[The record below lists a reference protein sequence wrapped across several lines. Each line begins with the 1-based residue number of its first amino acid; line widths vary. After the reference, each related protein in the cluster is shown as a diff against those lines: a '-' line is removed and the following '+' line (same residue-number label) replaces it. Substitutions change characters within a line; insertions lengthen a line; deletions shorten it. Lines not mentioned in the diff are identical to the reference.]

1 MSVINKMLRDLDER
15 HALAAPDGTPAS
27 VQAGPEARRRRDR
40 EWFWR
45 IVSALMLGAVAWVGW
60 IAYQLQPQPL
70 VTDLALRSADVAH
83 RLAARK
89 VATAVPVPATPV
101 PVTTPAAPVVTTST
115 PTSPAPQAPA
125 VSNAAAPVTGTPGG
139 GGPAPAAA
147 TPAAATVPSMP
158 PSAATTSVTPADP
171 ARAGSR
177 ATTAEA
183 SSIKGGETSK
193 PRPRGA
199 VRQNRAAGAATSE
212 SVAKLALDV
221 PAARILSGPAGRSRI
236 NKRDTVRT
244 PAQRA
249 EIEFRKGV
257 ALLREGRPSESEE
270 NFGKALELSP
280 AHEAARQA
288 YAALLIDRRAYPQ
301 ARTLLEQ
308 GLVENPGHPLFSL
321 VLARLRVEQGALA
334 RALEVLDASRGGG
347 TEYAEI
353 QALRGT
359 VLHRLARHPAAAD
372 AYRSALQLA
381 PGDGA
386 SWVGLAL
393 SLEAMQNYSEAAEA
407 FLRAA
412 ATGTLS
418 PEMKA
423 NAERRA
429 RQIQ

>member
-27 VQAGPEARRRRDR
+27 VQSGPDVRRRRDR

-83 RLAARK
+83 RMAART
-89 VATAVPVPATPV
+89 VATAGAVPAKPVPAPPPSTAMASAPTP
-101 PVTTPAAPVVTTST
+101 PTP
-115 PTSPAPQAPA
+115 PQAPA
-125 VSNAAAPVTGTPGG
+125 VPSAALATKATPGG
-139 GGPAPAAA
+139 TGSAAVA
-147 TPAAATVPSMP
+147 GTPPVQSN
-158 PSAATTSVTPADP
+158 PSAAPSTGPKNTAPAKPVREDSP
-171 ARAGSR
+171 AAN
-177 ATTAEA
+177 ANAPDT
-183 SSIKGGETSK
+183 K
-193 PRPRGA
+193 RGA
-199 VRQNRAAGAATSE
+199 GRQNRATKAATPE
-212 SVAKLALDV
+212 PVARLALDV
-221 PAARILSGPAGRSRI
+221 PAARILSGPAARSRI
-236 NKRDTVRT
+236 DKRDTVRS

-249 EIEFRKGV
+249 ELEFRKGV

-308 GLVENPGHPLFSL
+308 GLAENPGQPLFSL
-321 VLARLRVEQGALA
+321 VLARIRVEQGALG

-347 TEYAEI
+347 AEYAEI

-359 VLHRLARHPAAAD
+359 VLHRLARHPAAAE

-386 SWVGLAL
+386 AWLGLAL
-393 SLEAMQNYSEAAEA
+393 SLEALQKLPEAAEA
-407 FLRAA
+407 FRRAA
-412 ATGTLS
+412 ATGSLS
-418 PEMKA
+418 PDLKA